1 MTTSPA
7 LPPPLSRKA
16 RTVPRAIS
24 GRNRPWTLDPPL
36 LAVPQDKCPETE
48 AAWTRPLGTV
58 NRWPRSVGGVTAT
71 PHPWNTLSWFH
82 YLPKPDDREDH
93 NSDRSTPAG
102 NSAPGASG
110 KAGV

>member
-7 LPPPLSRKA
+7 LPPPLW
-16 RTVPRAIS
+16 RTAKGSAQGID
-24 GRNRPWTLDPPL
+24 GCLTHGPWALST
-36 LAVPQDKCPETE
+36 
-48 AAWTRPLGTV
+48 
-58 NRWPRSVGGVTAT
+58 RWPRSVGGVTAT